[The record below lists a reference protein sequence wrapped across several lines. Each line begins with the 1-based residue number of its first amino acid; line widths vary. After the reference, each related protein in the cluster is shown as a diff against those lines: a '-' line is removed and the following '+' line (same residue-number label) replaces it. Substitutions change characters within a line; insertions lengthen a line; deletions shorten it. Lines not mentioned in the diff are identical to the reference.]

1 MKHLKPTATLLA
13 KTTADSNKIHG
24 IANSLT
30 TSRDGTLIAQE
41 AAKAAIGQTV
51 PLLPDH
57 DWGAMPIGSATMT
70 DVTEDGL
77 SFDGVLFDSAPAR
90 DQILEGINAG
100 VLSVSVGFIVNS
112 YDDKTNAVQALD
124 LLELSVTAVPAD
136 SHASITQHLHFENVE
151 VQEMAQEDKQE
162 EQAPEATEQAAATLD
177 DIIAEINAIGDK
189 VQAIADKV
197 APADEP
203 DDSSNAPADEPDT
216 NAQSLDN
223 GTHDVVQ
230 SVKGDVM
237 AQFMAK
243 NATNMKEEN

>member
-70 DVTEDGL
+70 DVTEEGL
-77 SFDGVLFDSAPAR
+77 SFDGVLFDSAPNR

-136 SHASITQHLHFENVE
+136 SHASITQHLQFDTE
-151 VQEMAQEDKQE
+151 VQKMAQDEKQE

-177 DIIAEINAIGDK
+177 DILAAINAIGDK

-203 DDSSNAPADEPDT
+203 DDSSDAPADEPDT